1 MTSACYY
8 VSPSMTMKADWA
20 NARIACQMEGGDL
33 AVIHTQEENDF
44 ILGKDSS
51 KSLYKYFVGLAIPDA
66 PPIGNIFFE
75 MIWIGARCDTGCGLG
90 VFWNPANYMNIDN
103 TPVYFSY
110 RNMRK

>member
-8 VSPSMTMKADWA
+8 VSPLTMKANWHD
-20 NARIACQMEGGDL
+20 ARTACQMEGGDL

-51 KSLYKYFVGLAIPDA
+51 KNLYKYFVGLAIPGA
-66 PPIGNIFFE
+66 LPVGGIFDD
-75 MIWIGARCDTGCGLG
+75 MIWIGARCDTGCAGG
-90 VFWNPANYMNIDN
+90 VFWNPANFMNIDN